1 MIRLAPGVYDDE
13 CGVLHLV
20 LAELLAA
27 GGWAD
32 TLENQAWLVEA
43 VRVLFA
49 NYASLSPTIAIEDDQ
64 P

>member
-13 CGVLHLV
+13 RGGLHLV
-20 LAELLAA
+20 LSELLAA

-32 TLENQAWLVEA
+32 TRENQAMLVEA
-43 VRVLFA
+43 VRALFA
-49 NYASLSPTIAIEDDQ
+49 NRASPAPTLVIEDDQ